1 MSTIAAGTTSGTALV
16 NTGNTDGTL
25 QLQVNGTTP
34 ALTLATTGAIGVG
47 STPAYGSSGQVL
59 TSAGSGSAPT
69 WATVSAG
76 FTLGTPV
83 ATTSGT
89 SIDFTGIPA
98 GVKQIVVNFY
108 QVSTSGADPLII
120 QLGDSGGIETTGYIG
135 VGARI
140 YSFNECD
147 TQNSTSGFRIQGNS
161 SASVLSGSITITLQ
175 NSSLNQWAASGNIS
189 NQEGNYQMMIT
200 AGVKPL
206 SAVLDRVRITTTGG
220 SQTFDNGQINI
231 AYI

>member
-1 MSTIAAGTTSGTALV
+1 MPVVITGNNTPTAGGVTYGDGSTYVNTAAG
-16 NTGNTDGTL
+16 
-25 QLQVNGTTP
+25 
-34 ALTLATTGAIGVG
+34 
-47 STPAYGSSGQVL
+47 
-59 TSAGSGSAPT
+59 SAGQFLQSNGSSAPT

-108 QVSTSGADPLII
+108 QVSTSGTDPIDI

-135 VGARI
+135 VGANI
-140 YSFNECD
+140 TGANTCNV
-147 TQNSTSGFRIQGNS
+147 QNSTSGFRIQVL
-161 SASVLSGSITITLQ
+161 SATSVLNGSITCTLQ

-189 NQEGNYQMMIT
+189 NQGNTQMMMT

-206 SAVLDRVRITTTGG
+206 SAVLDRIRITTLGG
-220 SQTFDNGQINI
+220 SQTFDNGEINI

>member
-1 MSTIAAGTTSGTALV
+1 
-16 NTGNTDGTL
+16 L
-25 QLQVNGTTP
+25 QSN
-34 ALTLATTGAIGVG
+34 
-47 STPAYGSSGQVL
+47 GSS
-59 TSAGSGSAPT
+59 APS

-108 QVSTSGADPLII
+108 QVSTSGTDPLNI
-120 QLGDSGGIETTGYIG
+120 QLGDSGGIETAGYIG
-135 VGARI
+135 EGARL
-140 YSFNECD
+140 SGTNQSNV
-147 TQNSTSGFRIQGNS
+147 QNSTSGFRIQVNS
-161 SASVLSGSITITLQ
+161 AASVLNGSITITLQ

-189 NQEGNYQMMIT
+189 NQGDNQMMMT

-206 SAVLDRVRITTTGG
+206 SAVLDRVRITTSGG
-220 SQTFDNGQINI
+220 SHTFDNGEINI